1 MSGVRNPYRGQ
12 LARPVQPCQAGGVA
26 TIGLDPV
33 AGSLRDQRWRND
45 DTVVPAPRKVTL
57 NSVAARP
64 RLVAEAKPHPFTAE
78 LARHAIECRR
88 RVRNP
93 AVLPY
98 LAADAILGYR
108 HNDPL
113 LVNVQTDIRDT
124 IPHDP
129 SPMHE
134 ARYRPIRC
142 NPRYLHT
149 VRRVAPYSGG
159 HVV

>member
-1 MSGVRNPYRGQ
+1 MAAVENGGAEMDSDTEHAMVRPAYGFGWLITVLGVGQ
-12 LARPVQPCQAGGVA
+12 
-26 TIGLDPV
+26 IF
-33 AGSLRDQRWRND
+33 
-45 DTVVPAPRKVTL
+45 
-57 NSVAARP
+57 
-64 RLVAEAKPHPFTAE
+64 VAEAKPHRFTAE
-78 LARHAIECRR
+78 LARHAIQGCR

-98 LAADAILGYR
+98 LAADALLGYR

-113 LVNVQTDIRDT
+113 LVNVEADIRDT

-134 ARYRPIRC
+134 ARHRPIRR

-149 VRRVAPYSGG
+149 ARRVAPPSGG